1 MLVLPP
7 KRETESGKGWDQE
20 RGEALKHPSTLNEHD
35 SGGPLCEIQRV
46 SQKKKSLKTTQGIG
60 RLFVS
65 NLLCSLRW
73 VTSSL

>member
-46 SQKKKSLKTTQGIG
+46 SQKKKKKPQNYSGNWET
-60 RLFVS
+60 V
-65 NLLCSLRW
+65 C
-73 VTSSL
+73 V